1 MLLVSEINR
10 RTKTTLKSYL
20 VKVFFIWQS
29 NDFADEWQLILFQSE
44 KLILP
49 SLTMISNQ
57 CFLFLIQR
65 CMWNEV
71 YIQRET
77 PFSVIYVQLRFLDIQ
92 CNLGTAN
99 YTGRHIHYHRNN
111 TPSFTIWK
119 SQPYP
124 LINFHKVSEI
134 YNNTHEHLAVNNV
147 RRIIFIPYQ
156 AIYKIYIKC

>member
-65 CMWNEV
+65 CMWNEG

-92 CNLGTAN
+92 CNLGTVN
-99 YTGRHIHYHRNN
+99 YTGIVFIYHIETTRLHLQFGKANHTRSSIFIKYQK
-111 TPSFTIWK
+111 FTIIHTNILQWIMCGGL
-119 SQPYP
+119 Y
-124 LINFHKVSEI
+124 LFH
-134 YNNTHEHLAVNNV
+134 T
-147 RRIIFIPYQ
+147 RQ
-156 AIYKIYIKC
+156 YIKFT